1 LTSGPGLSG
10 LWEGYHADGFGN
22 VTAIYLIHYWFHP
35 RKNWKTVQAFLLVM
49 SVVVGCYTVTAVNKN
64 GYFAVMKRV
73 PPLGTLWVWA
83 VVEMDLLV
91 GAASLLAVAGYT
103 WWNGFAVL

>member
-1 LTSGPGLSG
+1 
-10 LWEGYHADGFGN
+10 
-22 VTAIYLIHYWFHP
+22 
-35 RKNWKTVQAFLLVM
+35 M
-49 SVVVGCYTVTAVNKN
+49 GCYTVTAVNKN

-83 VVEMDLLV
+83 VVEMDVLV